1 MVERDRPNAH
11 GTTRAAGGDLA
22 RVRFQDRDGI
32 TVAAISGEVDVSNA
46 DQIADALAERPA
58 AARALV
64 VDLCELVYL
73 DSTGVA
79 LLHELAVSRRQRAQR
94 LIVVCPPDSPPRR
107 VLELTAFD
115 SHTLIVD
122 QLRSAIQAL
131 RYPST

>member
-1 MVERDRPNAH
+1 MVEREGPDGDGITP
-11 GTTRAAGGDLA
+11 GTGGDLA

-46 DQIADALAERPA
+46 DEIANALAERPA

-64 VDLCELVYL
+64 VDLCELAYL
-73 DSTGVA
+73 DSAGVA

-94 LIVVCPPDSPPRR
+94 LVVVCPPDSPPRR

-115 SHTLIVD
+115 SHTLVVD
-122 QLRSAIQAL
+122 QVRSAIQAL